1 MIRAVCPSVPANRAK
16 KNKIRNRKAAIMQEN
31 NEVDHKGNENATAG
45 VGRLNIPLVTVINLS
60 LLKLRK

>member
-1 MIRAVCPSVPANRAK
+1 
-16 KNKIRNRKAAIMQEN
+16 MQEN